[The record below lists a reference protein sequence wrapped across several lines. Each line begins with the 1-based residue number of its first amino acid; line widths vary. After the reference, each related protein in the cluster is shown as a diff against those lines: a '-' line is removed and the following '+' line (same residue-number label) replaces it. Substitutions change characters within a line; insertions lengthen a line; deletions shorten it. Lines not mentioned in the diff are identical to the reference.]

1 MVMCVL
7 ASPVFGRRVQKGP
20 CQPIDNCWAVAGKL
34 HKDSTRATENHL
46 RVGLVCHD
54 SGCRDSF
61 EPVCS
66 KLQLPT
72 AIPNCPSHGRARV
85 MQRCLKN
92 IPSALQAYETS
103 LQLIMSTTT
112 SVGPEVNS
120 ILNDINDLKQLIDPQ
135 HNAQAAAVQDRELGC
150 FLSGDLQLHGY
161 RFHAA
166 THAVLNS
173 FEYLSDHVTRVLNVI
188 YGEGAS

>member
-1 MVMCVL
+1 
-7 ASPVFGRRVQKGP
+7 
-20 CQPIDNCWAVAGKL
+20 
-34 HKDSTRATENHL
+34 
-46 RVGLVCHD
+46 
-54 SGCRDSF
+54 
-61 EPVCS
+61 
-66 KLQLPT
+66 
-72 AIPNCPSHGRARV
+72 

-166 THAVLNS
+166 THADEDGGKEEAGGSRPVHPDPPVGGAAGGS
-173 FEYLSDHVTRVLNVI
+173 TRVRPWDPAD
-188 YGEGAS
+188 GGTEFC